1 MAEWLGRALQK
12 LLQRFESARDLQTP
26 LLRGFLFI
34 IVKVDL
40 TLQAMLTEQEKDFII
55 FWEKNSATKKRWIRQ
70 LSVGLPMG
78 VSLVLAIAVNLFA
91 GWYSRAQMIL
101 FREQSSLILILLIAA
116 IAIVLFVVIFSARHR
131 WEMNEQRYRELINR

>member
-1 MAEWLGRALQK
+1 
-12 LLQRFESARDLQTP
+12 
-26 LLRGFLFI
+26 
-34 IVKVDL
+34 
-40 TLQAMLTEQEKDFII
+40 LQAMLTEQEKDFII